1 MPDIPVPDLSD
12 ESSFYGLY
20 SLHANIPQHQLTNP
34 TGSEGETTRL
44 EQEVTDFNTEN
55 YWRTVHAYSY
65 NTIKYKVLS
74 ARQAMPSSPSPS
86 PASEPE
92 ATQPID
98 SSTPGPSS
106 NPPST
111 PIQAH
116 DFDVPVT
123 STDTTP
129 VRPNRPSPNEP
140 ISSFLARLPPSTTHS
155 ASATGQWIYVSSYSY
170 QTPQADI
177 KKLKA
182 DGAKELRAYEE
193 KTAQIRAEHGK
204 KPKRS
209 QSQAG
214 LSREITK
221 LRMELERK
229 LSALAKQT
237 NVVSGK
243 WMLFVS
249 SEKVD
254 EVWGVVAEATAKG
267 ELGFGA
273 KVATA
278 AATAAAVDD
287 NENGVG
293 SARKARLIAIYT
305 KDFRDKADVERVLRK
320 MVELKLV
327 DVEKRPIY
335 YKCDAYTHLDIMGN
349 NAWGLRAS
357 MFSSRDFGKK

>member
-1 MPDIPVPDLSD
+1 MPDISMPDLSD
-12 ESSFYGLY
+12 ESSFYG
-20 SLHANIPQHQLTNP
+20 
-34 TGSEGETTRL
+34 SEGETARL
-44 EQEVTDFNTEN
+44 EQEVTDFDTDN

-65 NTIKYKVLS
+65 NTIKHKVLS
-74 ARQAMPSSPSPS
+74 ARQAMPSSSPS

-92 ATQPID
+92 ASNAVQPMNL
-98 SSTPGPSS
+98 STPDPSS

-111 PIQAH
+111 PIQTH

-155 ASATGQWIYVSSYSY
+155 ASATGPWIYVSSYSY
-170 QTPQADI
+170 QSPQADI

-293 SARKARLIAIYT
+293 GARKARLIAIYT

-320 MVELKLV
+320 MAELKLV
-327 DVEKRPIY
+327 DLDKKPIY

>member
-1 MPDIPVPDLSD
+1 MPDISMPDLSD
-12 ESSFYGLY
+12 ESS
-20 SLHANIPQHQLTNP
+20 
-34 TGSEGETTRL
+34 SEGETARL
-44 EQEVTDFNTEN
+44 EQEVTNFDTDN

-65 NTIKYKVLS
+65 NTIKHKVLS
-74 ARQAMPSSPSPS
+74 ARQAMPSSSSPS

-92 ATQPID
+92 ALNAVQAMD
-98 SSTPGPSS
+98 LSTPDPSS

-111 PIQAH
+111 PIQTH

-140 ISSFLARLPPSTTHS
+140 ISSFLARLPPSTTLS
-155 ASATGQWIYVSSYSY
+155 ASAAGPWIYVSSYSY

-193 KTAQIRAEHGK
+193 KTARIRAEHGK

-278 AATAAAVDD
+278 ASTAAAAVDD

-293 SARKARLIAIYT
+293 GGRKARLIAIYT
-305 KDFRDKADVERVLRK
+305 RDFRDKADVERVLRK

-349 NAWGLRAS
+349 NACGLRAS
-357 MFSSRDFGKK
+357 MFSSRDFRKK